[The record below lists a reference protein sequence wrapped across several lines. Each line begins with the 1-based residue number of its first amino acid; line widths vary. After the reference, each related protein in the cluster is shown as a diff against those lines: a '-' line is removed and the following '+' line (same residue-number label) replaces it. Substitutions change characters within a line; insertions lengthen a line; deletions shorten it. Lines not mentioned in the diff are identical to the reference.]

1 MYDFVIIG
9 WWRAGLFAS
18 IFAPK
23 NAKKLILEKTD
34 KLGTKVLLSWWER
47 ANLTNI
53 DIESSRDY
61 FGQNKKA
68 MISILRK
75 FSQYDTIS
83 FFEENWIKT
92 IEEDRW
98 RIILESGNS
107 RELLDFLTKK
117 SKANNTQ
124 IKTNFE
130 VIDILKKEDF
140 FEIIWNSNEK
150 IQSKKVLIRAW
161 WQSFSQ
167 TWTTWDS
174 YNFALKLGL
183 KLAIPYRALSAF
195 ATKKNLSDISWVSLD
210 LSMTLF
216 DKKNNKNIYGEN
228 WPFLFTHFWVS
239 GPIVFNASVVLWEY
253 LNKLNLKEE
262 EFEKYILDNIAL
274 KLEFNLEKT
283 PKRIVQFFELNPEKL
298 EIILDLQ
305 NWRSWKEAK
314 LTWGWVLLDELS
326 NNLESKKNSWLYFAW
341 EALDLSGKT
350 WWFNLQL
357 AWSTWYIVGTS
368 I

>member
-1 MYDFVIIG
+1 MQDFVIIG
-9 WWRAGLFAS
+9 GGRAGLFSS

-34 KLGTKVLLSWWER
+34 KLGTKVLLSGGER

-53 DIESSRDY
+53 DIEATRDY

-83 FFEENWIKT
+83 FFARFGIKT
-92 IEEDRW
+92 IEEDRG

-117 SKANNTQ
+117 SKGNNTQ

-130 VIDILKKEDF
+130 VIDIIKKEDF
-140 FEIIWNSNEK
+140 FEIIGKSNEK
-150 IQSKKVLIRAW
+150 IQSKKVLIRAGG
-161 WQSFSQ
+161 QSFSQ
-167 TWTTWDS
+167 TGTTGDS
-174 YNFALKLGL
+174 YNFASKFGL

-195 ATKKNLSDISWVSLD
+195 ATKKNLSDISGVSLD

-216 DKKNNKNIYGEN
+216 DKLKNKNIYIEFG
-228 WPFLFTHFWVS
+228 PFLFTHFGVS
-239 GPIVFNASVVLWEY
+239 GPIVFNSSVSIGEY

-262 EFEKYILDNIAL
+262 EFEKYMLDNIAL

-283 PKRIVQFFELNPEKL
+283 PKRIIQFFELNPEKL

-314 LTWGWVLLDELS
+314 LTGGGVLLDELS
-326 NNLESKKNSWLYFAW
+326 NNLESKKNSGLYFAG

-350 WWFNLQL
+350 GGFNLQL
-357 AWSTWYIVGTS
+357 AWSTGYIVGTS